1 MLAASAL
8 PLLITAGRIA
18 SMATDGWTAGGKAT
32 PAGKGGRRDVTRPGR
47 RALRSVPTGAL
58 ADDDGATV
66 MTPSPLD
73 DRLDGRT
80 ALVTGAGS
88 PDGIGYATARR
99 LRALGAT
106 VAIVSTTR
114 RIHDRASEL
123 GVVGF
128 VADLTVE
135 AEVGAL
141 ADAIGEQLGTVDIL
155 VNNAG
160 LASKASPEV
169 LRPVAQLTYD
179 EWRAEIDRNLST
191 AFLVSR
197 AFVGGMAEHGWGRIV
212 NLAATAGPVN
222 ALPAEAGYAAAK
234 AGVVGLTRALA
245 MELVADGITV
255 NAVAPGII
263 HTGASTLVELKQGF
277 GTPMGRPGTPEEVAA
292 TIAFLCSPAASYI
305 TGQMLVVDGGNSVR
319 EAQYR

>member
-1 MLAASAL
+1 
-8 PLLITAGRIA
+8 
-18 SMATDGWTAGGKAT
+18 
-32 PAGKGGRRDVTRPGR
+32 
-47 RALRSVPTGAL
+47 
-58 ADDDGATV
+58 
-66 MTPSPLD
+66 
-73 DRLDGRT
+73 
-80 ALVTGAGS
+80 
-88 PDGIGYATARR
+88 
-99 LRALGAT
+99 
-106 VAIVSTTR
+106 VSTTR
-114 RIHDRASEL
+114 RIHERASEL
-123 GVVGF
+123 GVTGF

-141 ADAIGEQLGTVDIL
+141 ADAIGDQLGTVDIV

-169 LRPVAQLTYD
+169 LRPVAQLTFD

-263 HTGASTLVELKQGF
+263 HTGASTLVELKQGY
-277 GTPMGRPGTPEEVAA
+277 GTPMGRPGTPDEVAA
-292 TIAFLCSPAASYI
+292 TIAFLCSPSASYI
-305 TGQMLVVDGGNSVR
+305 TGQMLIIDGGNSVQ

>member
-1 MLAASAL
+1 
-8 PLLITAGRIA
+8 
-18 SMATDGWTAGGKAT
+18 MATDSRRGAAAGAKS
-32 PAGKGGRRDVTRPGR
+32 GRRDVSRPGQAR
-47 RALRSVPTGAL
+47 RTLRAVPNGDQTGGEL
-58 ADDDGATV
+58 PVVEPATPV
-66 MTPSPLD
+66 VD
-73 DRLDGRT
+73 DRLDGKI

-114 RIHDRASEL
+114 RIHERAGEI
-123 GVVGF
+123 GATGF

-141 ADAIGEQLGTVDIL
+141 ADAITEQLGIVDVV

-234 AGVVGLTRALA
+234 AGVVGLTKALA

-263 HTGASTLVELKQGF
+263 HTGASTLVELKQGY
-277 GTPMGRPGTPEEVAA
+277 GTPMGRPGTPDEVAA
-292 TIAFLCSPAASYI
+292 TIAFLCSPGASYI
-305 TGQMLVVDGGNSVR
+305 TGQMLVIDGGNSVQ

>member
-1 MLAASAL
+1 MAPDVRSA
-8 PLLITAGRIA
+8 G
-18 SMATDGWTAGGKAT
+18 
-32 PAGKGGRRDVTRPGR
+32 PAGKGGRRDASRPSSAR
-47 RALRSVPTGAL
+47 RTLRAVPNAGAEL
-58 ADDDGATV
+58 ADDPEPAAAFED
-66 MTPSPLD
+66 LQ
-73 DRLDGRT
+73 GRI

-99 LRALGAT
+99 LKALGAT
-106 VAIVSTTR
+106 VGIVSTTR
-114 RIHDRASEL
+114 RIHDRATEL
-123 GVVGF
+123 GITGF

-179 EWRAEIDRNLST
+179 EWRAEIDRNLTT

-197 AFVGGMAEHGWGRIV
+197 VFVGGMAEHGWGRIV

-277 GTPMGRPGTPEEVAA
+277 STPMGRPGSPDEVAA
-292 TIAFLCSPAASYI
+292 TIAFLCSPGASYI
-305 TGQMLVVDGGNSVR
+305 TGQMLVIDGGNSVR
-319 EAQYR
+319 EALYR

>member
-1 MLAASAL
+1 MVSD
-8 PLLITAGRIA
+8 PRT
-18 SMATDGWTAGGKAT
+18 
-32 PAGKGGRRDVTRPGR
+32 RRPN
-47 RALRSVPTGAL
+47 LRSVPTGSNVEGGA
-58 ADDDGATV
+58 GATN
-66 MTPSPLD
+66 PDEAFGDSFPE
-73 DRLDGRT
+73 RLAGRT

-99 LRALGAT
+99 LRGMGAT

-114 RIHDRASEL
+114 RIHERAGEL
-123 GVVGF
+123 GVTGF

-141 ADAIGEQLGTVDIL
+141 ADAITEQLGTVDIL

-169 LRPVAQLTYD
+169 VRPVAQLSYE
-179 EWRAEIDRNLST
+179 EWRTEIDRNLST

-197 AFVGGMAEHGWGRIV
+197 AFVGGMTEHGWGRIV

-263 HTGASTLVELKQGF
+263 HTGASTLVELKQGY
-277 GTPMGRPGTPEEVAA
+277 GTPMGRPGTPDEVAA
-292 TIAFLCSPAASYI
+292 TIAFLCSPSASYI
-305 TGQMLVVDGGNSVR
+305 TGQMLVIDGGNSVR
-319 EAQYR
+319 EAQYQY

>member
-1 MLAASAL
+1 
-8 PLLITAGRIA
+8 
-18 SMATDGWTAGGKAT
+18 MAPDLRSSG
-32 PAGKGGRRDVTRPGR
+32 PAGKGGRRDASRPSSAR
-47 RALRSVPTGAL
+47 RTLRAVPSSGPDLDGEPA
-58 ADDDGATV
+58 ADEAPPAV
-66 MTPSPLD
+66 
-73 DRLDGRT
+73 DRLDGRV

-99 LRALGAT
+99 LKQMGAS

-123 GVVGF
+123 GVIGF

-141 ADAIGEQLGTVDIL
+141 ADAIADQLGAVDIL

-169 LRPVAQLTYD
+169 LRPVAQLTYE
-179 EWRAEIDRNLST
+179 EWRAEIDRNLSS

-292 TIAFLCSPAASYI
+292 TIAFLCSPGASYI

>member
-1 MLAASAL
+1 MVSD
-8 PLLITAGRIA
+8 PRT
-18 SMATDGWTAGGKAT
+18 
-32 PAGKGGRRDVTRPGR
+32 RRPN
-47 RALRSVPTGAL
+47 LRSVPTGSNVDGG
-58 ADDDGATV
+58 ADATN
-66 MTPSPLD
+66 PDESFGDSFPE
-73 DRLDGRT
+73 RLTGRT

-99 LRALGAT
+99 LRGMGAT

-114 RIHDRASEL
+114 RIHERAGEL
-123 GVVGF
+123 GVTGF

-141 ADAIGEQLGTVDIL
+141 ADAITEQLGTVDIL

-169 LRPVAQLTYD
+169 VRPVAQLTYD
-179 EWRAEIDRNLST
+179 EWRTEIDRNLST

-197 AFVGGMAEHGWGRIV
+197 AFVGGMTEHGWGRIV
-212 NLAATAGPVN
+212 NLSATAGPVN

-263 HTGASTLVELKQGF
+263 HTGASTLVELKQGY
-277 GTPMGRPGTPEEVAA
+277 GTPMGRPGTPDEVAA
-292 TIAFLCSPAASYI
+292 TIAFLCSPSASYI
-305 TGQMLVVDGGNSVR
+305 TGQMLVIDGGNSVR
-319 EAQYR
+319 EAQYQY

>member
-1 MLAASAL
+1 VAEQSFPLAS
-8 PLLITAGRIA
+8 
-18 SMATDGWTAGGKAT
+18 
-32 PAGKGGRRDVTRPGR
+32 
-47 RALRSVPTGAL
+47 
-58 ADDDGATV
+58 
-66 MTPSPLD
+66 
-73 DRLDGRT
+73 DRLDDKV

-99 LRALGAT
+99 LRALGAN

-114 RIHDRASEL
+114 RIHERAGEL
-123 GVVGF
+123 GVTGF

-141 ADAIGEQLGTVDIL
+141 ADAIGDQLGSVDIV

-263 HTGASTLVELKQGF
+263 HTGASTLVELKQGY
-277 GTPMGRPGTPEEVAA
+277 GTPMGRPGTPDEVAA
-292 TIAFLCSPAASYI
+292 TIAFLCSPSASYI
-305 TGQMLVVDGGNSVR
+305 TGQMLIIDGGNSVQ

>member
-1 MLAASAL
+1 
-8 PLLITAGRIA
+8 
-18 SMATDGWTAGGKAT
+18 MAPDLRSTG
-32 PAGKGGRRDVTRPGR
+32 PAGKGNRRDASRPSSAR
-47 RALRSVPTGAL
+47 RTLRAVPSTGPEL
-58 ADDDGATV
+58 AEEPVAEDEGSTAI
-66 MTPSPLD
+66 
-73 DRLDGRT
+73 DRLDGRV

-99 LRALGAT
+99 LKAMGAA

-114 RIHDRASEL
+114 RIHDRATEL
-123 GVVGF
+123 GVTGF

-141 ADAIGEQLGTVDIL
+141 ADAIIDSVGTVDIL

-169 LRPVAQLTYD
+169 LRPVAQLTYE
-179 EWRAEIDRNLST
+179 EWRAEIDRNLTT

-292 TIAFLCSPAASYI
+292 TIAFLCSPGASYI
-305 TGQMLVVDGGNSVR
+305 TGQMLVIDGGNSVR

>member
-1 MLAASAL
+1 MASDARRDS
-8 PLLITAGRIA
+8 AG
-18 SMATDGWTAGGKAT
+18 SGK
-32 PAGKGGRRDVTRPGR
+32 PGRRESTRPGGSR
-47 RALRSVPTGAL
+47 RTLRAVPSAAEPDDETLPAEA
-58 ADDDGATV
+58 AD
-66 MTPSPLD
+66 PSA
-73 DRLDGRT
+73 DRLDGRI

-88 PDGIGYATARR
+88 PEGIGYATARR
-99 LRALGAT
+99 LRSLGAT

-114 RIHDRASEL
+114 RIHERASEL
-123 GVVGF
+123 GVTGF

-141 ADAIGEQLGTVDIL
+141 ADAIGEQLGIVDIL

-169 LRPVAQLTYD
+169 LRPVAQLTYA

-212 NLAATAGPVN
+212 NLSATAGPVN
-222 ALPAEAGYAAAK
+222 AVPAEAGYAAAK

-292 TIAFLCSPAASYI
+292 AITFLCSPAASYI

-319 EAQYR
+319 EALYR

>member
-1 MLAASAL
+1 MVSD
-8 PLLITAGRIA
+8 PRN
-18 SMATDGWTAGGKAT
+18 
-32 PAGKGGRRDVTRPGR
+32 RRPN
-47 RALRSVPTGAL
+47 LRSVPTGSAVPGGSDATAAGEPYGDSFPERL
-58 ADDDGATV
+58 A
-66 MTPSPLD
+66 
-73 DRLDGRT
+73 GRI

-99 LRALGAT
+99 LRAMGAT

-114 RIHDRASEL
+114 RIHERAGEL
-123 GVVGF
+123 GVTGF

-141 ADAIGEQLGTVDIL
+141 ADAISEQLGTVDIL

-169 LRPVAQLTYD
+169 VRPVAQLSYE
-179 EWRAEIDRNLST
+179 EWRTEIDRNLST

-197 AFVGGMAEHGWGRIV
+197 AFVGGMTEHGWGRIV

-263 HTGASTLVELKQGF
+263 HTGASTLVELKQGY
-277 GTPMGRPGTPEEVAA
+277 GTPMGRPGTPDEVAA
-292 TIAFLCSPAASYI
+292 TIAFLCSPSASYI
-305 TGQMLVVDGGNSVR
+305 TGQMLVIDGGNSVR
-319 EAQYR
+319 EAQYQY